1 MGQNHKSCSN
11 NANKSLVKPETWK
24 EKMGWK
30 IGSGR
35 AGSSGRVENQIF
47 QQAKQEDCCQLEK
60 RSVEFYCWVHV
71 THMLLEMGESSIQFW
86 HLKNFEDFKF
96 SLLYCNTVFE
106 NHSKSLIFKFCEFS
120 SMYWFDY
127 QRGWWMDCIYV
138 CLQIWSTRCYQIV
151 KFKLVKKGRDLEKV
165 SCWMDFWGH

>member
-106 NHSKSLIFKFCEFS
+106 NHSKSLIIHRFFS
-120 SMYWFDY
+120 EIEPSSKASNDYFHNWTLIPPKLKLKPASSIFPKIWF
-127 QRGWWMDCIYV
+127 
-138 CLQIWSTRCYQIV
+138 
-151 KFKLVKKGRDLEKV
+151 
-165 SCWMDFWGH
+165 